1 MQALY
6 GQTLKD
12 GPTIIDTGASHN
24 VIGTNAARKVLEQ
37 DQRSRASKLSRRR
50 QSLAMGLKGKKD
62 EQAETI
68 SNSGTDITWWKDRVG
83 PQGDPQL
90 PVLETMPKNVKQCH
104 MSVDDD
110 NVTVDYADC
119 CQVPTG
125 QFATACPTTSGPPKV
140 MEPPRAPKTFEPP
153 TRTMNAEGA
162 ASRRTT
168 HISVSSQMALTRR
181 RSLFAH
187 LSQQC
192 RERKKA
198 YEADEKAMSKR
209 TPIERWEYFY
219 KHKMIQRQF
228 ADTADILKILR
239 FDRKVEGLTSD
250 TVASLAAARAKA
262 KPSAKKKGKA
272 KAQAKPVPMSP

>member
-1 MQALY
+1 MLKCQNHSGTDQNTLLLFEGNSVLGYMKPLDQVLSIIEIRVDSFLILHMAATGSNDCWQVIQVDQGAGPVTLAVDNHGRILQAPGVPMQALY

-24 VIGTNAARKVLEQ
+24 VIGTNAARKVLEK

-68 SNSGTDITWWKDRVG
+68 SDSGTDITWWKDRVG

-125 QFATACPTTSGPPKV
+125 QFATACPTTSGPP
-140 MEPPRAPKTFEPP
+140 RSW
-153 TRTMNAEGA
+153 N
-162 ASRRTT
+162 RRGLRKR
-168 HISVSSQMALTRR
+168 SNRR
-181 RSLFAH
+181 
-187 LSQQC
+187 
-192 RERKKA
+192 
-198 YEADEKAMSKR
+198 
-209 TPIERWEYFY
+209 P
-219 KHKMIQRQF
+219 
-228 ADTADILKILR
+228 
-239 FDRKVEGLTSD
+239 GL
-250 TVASLAAARAKA
+250 
-262 KPSAKKKGKA
+262 
-272 KAQAKPVPMSP
+272 